1 VAIAIVAALAAGAC
15 FALGG
20 VLQQRAAST
29 RPEGESLSFRLIVDL
44 ATEPMWLLGIGFAIC
59 SYGLEALALS
69 FGPLVLV
76 QPLIV
81 TELLFALPMSVR
93 WAGSHMT
100 TRDWLGTLA
109 VGGGLTLG
117 LVCASPGAG
126 RPAAPVGQW
135 GLALGI
141 AAGLAALA
149 VLAGRHER
157 GSVARPSL
165 YALAAALVLGCQAA
179 LLKATIPRFE
189 LGFVVALESWEIWAM
204 AAAAILGL
212 LLVQSAYQSGPL
224 AATMPVVDAVDPA
237 VAIAFGVTLFHEQIR
252 TGPYLVGVIVGLLGL
267 LAGIWLL
274 DTSPTVQCLQRWQ
287 NHSDPAG
294 GPQPKQPGAY
304 GRAS

>member
-1 VAIAIVAALAAGAC
+1 MVVAVVAALAAGAC
-15 FALGG
+15 FAIGG

-44 ATEPMWLLGIGFAIC
+44 ATEPMWLLGIGLAVC

-81 TELLFALPMSVR
+81 TELLFALPVSIR

-100 TRDWLGTLA
+100 RRDWLGTLF
-109 VGGGLTLG
+109 VGGSLSLG
-117 LVCASPGAG
+117 LASAAPGAG
-126 RPAAPVGQW
+126 RAAAPVGQW
-135 GLALGI
+135 AVALGTV
-141 AAGLAALA
+141 AGLAALA

-157 GSVARPSL
+157 GTVARPSL

-189 LGFVVALESWEIWAM
+189 LGFVPAIESWETWAM
-204 AAAAILGL
+204 AAAAIIGL

-224 AATMPVVDAVDPA
+224 AATMPVVDAVEPA
-237 VAIAFGVTLFHEQIR
+237 VAIAFGVVLFHEHIR
-252 TGPYLVGVIVGLLGL
+252 TGPYLVGVLLGMLGL

-287 NHSDPAG
+287 NRSG
-294 GPQPKQPGAY
+294 TSV
-304 GRAS
+304 ASGS